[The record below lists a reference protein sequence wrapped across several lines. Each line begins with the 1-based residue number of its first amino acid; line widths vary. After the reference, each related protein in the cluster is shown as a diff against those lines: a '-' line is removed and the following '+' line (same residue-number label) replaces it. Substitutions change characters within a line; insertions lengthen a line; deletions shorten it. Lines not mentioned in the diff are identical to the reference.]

1 MTAEGKKPAVIC
13 DGRLF
18 FGAQQSS
25 AAVLDATL
33 TAFDGWKRRSNA
45 F

>member
-1 MTAEGKKPAVIC
+1 MTVEGKKPAVIG

-18 FGAQQSS
+18 FGTQQSS
-25 AAVLDATL
+25 AAALDATL
-33 TAFDGWKRRSNA
+33 TAFGGWKRRSNA